1 MSTAVKSIGIAETPS
16 LSELRAQNAQ
26 FSQELDK
33 LHGKLQQAY
42 ADMSQFAGASTDTG
56 LVSARA
62 SIDIESLSTSMGK
75 IAGRANAM
83 LEVAGSAAKVG
94 EALYTAS
101 AQTENL
107 RTRLDLATG
116 GKGAQELAYV
126 TALADRLGL
135 QLNATGQAYADFA
148 TKARGTALEGAQVQT
163 IFTGIAS
170 ANAAMGLSVE
180 QGNASLA
187 AVLDLMGKGTI
198 GASDF
203 SEKLG
208 HIPDAAL
215 VGAQALGV
223 TQERFSQMLQTGEI
237 VTQDFLP
244 RFSQALQSS
253 LGEGTDKAAD
263 RLDAGTQRMANAWD
277 KLKSAVG
284 DSGISQMISFGMNAA
299 ANDMNAFSESMSR
312 ARDNGS
318 GFLGQIS
325 SGLGN
330 IAGRAVGLQYIST
343 AFQSNAEKAAYL
355 AKELPRARAELE
367 MLQAKGAATSRNV
380 WVRTAHDDAQRLVEK
395 LQQVQRELM
404 AAQGQR
410 NAGGGRGFIN
420 PPLVGQP
427 QPQEQS
433 KKTDAPAQKKEP
445 PAVPRTVSY
454 APPAV
459 PARTQQDNEELK
471 RDQELQKRQQEVA
484 QLVKEHQTKAVLAEK
499 NLDLARQETRA
510 IGLTGEALGQLR
522 QEQVEKTIAEL
533 EDNAAGQESV
543 RCSREVAEAVG
554 KEVEATRE
562 LARVKGYNE
571 SASKVDEYTKSVKAA
586 SEAVQFEQ
594 SLAAMSERDRKI
606 ALEQYQVAIELKKKL
621 EDISAKNPDDAAGAQ
636 KLKDDAT
643 AAANQAKANVA
654 ERVRMQ
660 ETQKSVDQMDEM
672 FRKGFTDMLAN
683 GTEGWRTFTKSLSA
697 TFKASVADE
706 MYKAFAR
713 PFLVPVF
720 AQLRGFVGNFLG
732 QGGAPGTA
740 GAGDAQG
747 TGLGGG
753 LTDWST
759 WGTSA
764 QKYLNESALKLM
776 SNGWNIAGEALQ
788 DLGKTVGR
796 FDTWLKDIPG
806 FQGGIGSAAG
816 YLGSLYSLSQ
826 GQYGAAVG
834 QAVGT
839 WILPG
844 IGSMIGS
851 FLGGALD
858 KAFGSRG
865 ANHGG
870 AAYSTAGIGNDKAA
884 EQLFGRAAGDWYDD
898 LTRRHSDGIEKQLK
912 TSLDGLALV
921 YGSLGKYATGGV
933 RDIDLVGG
941 FAANGKYTDEDAYG
955 YAKIIDKTTGMILA
969 GFENRSLGNNPEEA
983 YKAFLGQTGS
993 LLVSELK
1000 KADLPSWMRTTL
1012 DSLGEAPNVEALQA
1026 AFQTIDLIGRSFEEL
1041 GKKITGFAD
1050 MTDLAFEALIKASGG
1065 IEALNANTSSFYQNF
1080 YSEDERKT
1088 ATKKELDKQLK
1099 DLGVNI
1105 DLDADDAQAQF
1116 RKLVED
1122 KLKAASSEEAN
1133 SKALAEVFSKGGGA
1147 EGLKDL
1153 AATGAFKDWAT
1164 STVGEGTGD
1173 IGKLTADIE
1182 NLANT
1187 STSLTEFTEGI
1198 DKLVGTLGGTGKSSA
1213 ETAAELLKLNNTFKA
1228 VTRTTEEAKKTAE
1241 DAAKAKEEAAKKAQ
1255 EEAERTAR
1263 AATDKAWATLERAID
1278 AERTAAQARVDAAQE
1293 RVDAERA
1300 LMDTLREQ
1308 VNELRGQV
1316 EATHRMAIDR
1326 ADQVID
1332 QALQTYRTTGYLP
1345 EAAEIGEAAST
1356 ARGGITTQGY
1366 RSRLDYEA
1374 AQLILANKLE
1384 VLHDAAGEQLSTDEL
1399 ILEQEK
1405 NQVDYLDR
1413 LLKAEKEALDVAR
1426 GIDTRLL
1433 TSEQAWA
1440 EFRAAIIKEKTTTD
1454 DGNAGTGGKGGS
1466 SGGDLG
1472 PPSLHGGSGGSGA
1485 AASKYKVPVAS
1496 MGDGEAIYQF
1506 ETDKDR
1512 IAHLDKLAPTFHK
1525 YDGTGDLAGLAR
1537 DIKAAGGTAKD
1548 LAYLY
1553 GYTEKDVNAALDQ
1566 FGIPRFMGGG
1576 DHFGGI
1582 RLVGEDGPELEITG
1596 PSRIHNARQTRQLLA
1611 SLQGDGGGWS
1621 EVVRSVQGLQQLL
1634 YDIGRQQLVLLH
1646 SMESLARK
1654 NDALGVKQRECA

>member
-1 MSTAVKSIGIAETPS
+1 MSTAVKSIGVAETPS

-26 FSQELDK
+26 FALELDK

-42 ADMSQFAGASTDTG
+42 AGMSQFAGASQETG
-56 LVSARA
+56 LASARA
-62 SIDIESLSTSMGK
+62 TLDIEGLSSSMGK
-75 IAGRANAM
+75 VVGRANAM
-83 LEVAGSAAKVG
+83 LEVAGAAAKMG

-180 QGNASLA
+180 QGNASLS

-208 HIPDAAL
+208 HIPGAAL

-223 TQERFSQMLQTGEI
+223 TQERLAQMLQAGE
-237 VTQDFLP
+237 VVAQDFLP

-330 IAGRAVGLQYIST
+330 IAGRAVGLQYVST

-380 WVRTAHDDAQRLVEK
+380 WVRTAHDDAQRLVDK

-427 QPQEQS
+427 QAQS
-433 KKTDAPAQKKEP
+433 KETDAPAQRKEQP
-445 PAVPRTVSY
+445 VVPRIVSY

-459 PARTQQDNEELK
+459 PAKTQQDNEELR

-484 QLVKEHQTKAVLAEK
+484 QLAKEHQTKAEIAEK
-499 NLDLARQETRA
+499 NLELARQETLA

-522 QEQVEKTIAEL
+522 QQQIEKTVADL
-533 EDNAAGQESV
+533 EDNAVKQETV
-543 RCSREVAEAVG
+543 QCSKQVAEAVG
-554 KEVEATRE
+554 READATRE

-571 SASKVDEYTKSVKAA
+571 SARMVDEYAKSVKTAT
-586 SEAVQFEQ
+586 EAVQFEQ

-606 ALEQYQVAIELKKKL
+606 ALDQYQIAIDLEKKL
-621 EDISAKNPDDAAGAQ
+621 QEIAAKNPTDAAAAK
-636 KLKDDAT
+636 KLKEDAT
-643 AAANQAKANVA
+643 ATADQAKANVA

-683 GTEGWRTFTKSLSA
+683 GTEGWRTFTKNLSA

-706 MYKAFAR
+706 LYKAFAR

-720 AQLRGFVGNFLG
+720 AQLKGFVGNFLG

-776 SNGWNIAGEALQ
+776 SNGWNMAGEALQ

-806 FQGGIGSAAG
+806 FQGGIGSVAG

-955 YAKIIDKTTGMILA
+955 YAKIIDKVTGSVLA

-1012 DSLGEAPNVEALQA
+1012 DSVGDTPNVEALQK

-1041 GKKITGFAD
+1041 GKKITGFASL
-1050 MTDLAFEALIKASGG
+1050 TDLAFEALIKASGG
-1065 IEALNANTSSFYQNF
+1065 IESLNANAGSFYQNF

-1088 ATKKELDKQLK
+1088 IARRELDGKLK
-1099 DLGVNI
+1099 DLGVDI
-1105 DLDADDAQAQF
+1105 DLDAGDAQAQF
-1116 RKLVED
+1116 RKQVED
-1122 KLKAASSEEAN
+1122 RLKAANSEEAN
-1133 SKALAEVFSKGGGA
+1133 AKILAGYIAKSEGAQSLRDMAKNGSIKDWVGANLKGGA
-1147 EGLKDL
+1147 D
-1153 AATGAFKDWAT
+1153 
-1164 STVGEGTGD
+1164 GD
-1173 IGKLTADIE
+1173 IARTAAE
-1182 NLANT
+1182 LEKLANT
-1187 STSLTEFTEGI
+1187 SGSLADFSAGVT
-1198 DKLVGTLGGTGKSSA
+1198 KLVGNLGGTGKSSA
-1213 ETAAELLKLNNTFKA
+1213 ETAAELLKLNSVFKGLTKTSEEVA
-1228 VTRTTEEAKKTAE
+1228 EATAKQAEEAKRQQ
-1241 DAAKAKEEAAKKAQ
+1241 EEKAQ
-1255 EEAERTAR
+1255 EARKKSEADTD
-1263 AATDKAWATLERAID
+1263 AAWSLLQRSVD
-1278 AERTAAQARVDAAQE
+1278 AERTLAQARLDAA
-1293 RVDAERA
+1293 
-1300 LMDTLREQ
+1300 REQ
-1308 VNELRGQV
+1308 VALTQGVADLARG
-1316 EATHRMAIDR
+1316 AARDLWGGIDEVAA
-1326 ADQVID
+1326 ADASAANRFIQ
-1332 QALQTYRTTGYLP
+1332 QALATARTTGYLP
-1345 EAAEIGEAAST
+1345 EQKALDEAIAAARDGLSRTSYASRIDEERARRMLASDLEQLGQQAQDQLTTAEQQLAAEQASVT
-1356 ARGGITTQGY
+1356 
-1366 RSRLDYEA
+1366 RLEELLLSA
-1374 AQLILANKLE
+1374 KQQL
-1384 VLHDAAGEQLSTDEL
+1384 DA
-1399 ILEQEK
+1399 
-1405 NQVDYLDR
+1405 
-1413 LLKAEKEALDVAR
+1413 AR
-1426 GIDTRLL
+1426 GIDASVRGVEEAVRDFQAKLLVEKETGKSGTDSGDVAVLGPGGPMPSGQGSNSRYLRARTDGSGGTWYEPVVDKTRVERLDKYHDGYHAFDG
-1433 TSEQAWA
+1433 T
-1440 EFRAAIIKEKTTTD
+1440 
-1454 DGNAGTGGKGGS
+1454 GNAGGLSQWIRDNRLTVADLAELSGLYESDWRKWFEAAGIPAFAQGGLHGGGLRMVGERGWEIEATGPARLWNQEQLGMALNGGAQAADGALLAAIERLVRAIERQDPALQDIKQHVRDTAEVLLRVTRGGVAMQS
-1466 SGGDLG
+1466 SGG
-1472 PPSLHGGSGGSGA
+1472 
-1485 AASKYKVPVAS
+1485 
-1496 MGDGEAIYQF
+1496 
-1506 ETDKDR
+1506 
-1512 IAHLDKLAPTFHK
+1512 
-1525 YDGTGDLAGLAR
+1525 
-1537 DIKAAGGTAKD
+1537 
-1548 LAYLY
+1548 
-1553 GYTEKDVNAALDQ
+1553 NAVL
-1566 FGIPRFMGGG
+1566 
-1576 DHFGGI
+1576 
-1582 RLVGEDGPELEITG
+1582 EL
-1596 PSRIHNARQTRQLLA
+1596 
-1611 SLQGDGGGWS
+1611 
-1621 EVVRSVQGLQQLL
+1621 
-1634 YDIGRQQLVLLH
+1634 
-1646 SMESLARK
+1646 
-1654 NDALGVKQRECA
+1654 

>member
-42 ADMSQFAGASTDTG
+42 AGMSQFAGASTDTA

-62 SIDIESLSTSMGK
+62 SVDIESLSTSMGK

-223 TQERFSQMLQTGEI
+223 TQERFSQMLQTGEV

-420 PPLVGQP
+420 PPLVRQP

-484 QLVKEHQTKAVLAEK
+484 QLVTEHQTKAGLAEK
-499 NLDLARQETRA
+499 NLELARQETLA
-510 IGLTGEALGQLR
+510 IGLTGDALGQLR

-533 EDNAAGQESV
+533 QDNAAKQESV
-543 RCSREVAEAVG
+543 RCSKDVAEAVG
-554 KEVEATRE
+554 KEADATRE
-562 LARVKGYNE
+562 LARVKGYND
-571 SASKVDEYTKSVKAA
+571 SARMVAEYAQSVK
-586 SEAVQFEQ
+586 EANEATQFEQ
-594 SLAAMSERDRKI
+594 SLAAMSQRDREI
-606 ALEQYQVAIELKKKL
+606 ALAQYRIEIDLQKKL
-621 EDISAKNPDDAAGAQ
+621 QDIAAKNPTDAAAAQ
-636 KLKDDAT
+636 KLKEDAT

-654 ERVRMQ
+654 ERTRMQ

-672 FRKGFTDMLAN
+672 FRKGFADMLAN
-683 GTEGWRTFTKSLSA
+683 GTEGWRTFTKNLSA
-697 TFKASVADE
+697 TFKATVADE

-713 PFLVPVF
+713 PLVMPVI
-720 AQLRGFVGNFLG
+720 AQLQGFIGNLGAALGLGGAGSGGLLGLAGNAGNFLSLAG
-732 QGGAPGTA
+732 SGGMLGSLAGTVGGWLGFGGSTAAASGLGLTAGGGLGLTAGGGLGLTASGAGASSIGAGLGSGTA
-740 GAGDAQG
+740 GSAM
-747 TGLGGG
+747 GLGAAMPWIAGG
-753 LTDWST
+753 L
-759 WGTSA
+759 A
-764 QKYLNESALKLM
+764 
-776 SNGWNIAGEALQ
+776 
-788 DLGKTVGR
+788 
-796 FDTWLKDIPG
+796 
-806 FQGGIGSAAG
+806 
-816 YLGSLYSLSQ
+816 LYSLLSSD
-826 GQYGAAVG
+826 V
-834 QAVGT
+834 
-839 WILPG
+839 
-844 IGSMIGS
+844 
-851 FLGGALD
+851 
-858 KAFGSRG
+858 FGSRG
-865 ANHGG
+865 PNHAG
-870 AAYSTAGIGNDKAA
+870 AAYSTAGVGNDKAA

-898 LTRRHSDGIEKQLK
+898 LTQRHSDAVEKQLK
-912 TSLDGLALV
+912 TSLDGLASV
-921 YGSLGKYATGGV
+921 YGSLSKYATGSARG
-933 RDIDLVGG
+933 IDLVGG

-1050 MTDLAFEALIKASGG
+1050 LTDLALESLIKASGG
-1065 IEALNANTSSFYQNF
+1065 IEALNANAGSFYQNF

-1088 ATKKELDKQLK
+1088 IAKREMGSKLK
-1099 DLGVNI
+1099 DLGVDI
-1105 DLDADDAQAQF
+1105 DLDADDAQARF

-1122 KLKAASSEEAN
+1122 KLKAANSEEAN
-1133 SKALAEVFSKGGGA
+1133 AKVLKDAISKVQGTQ
-1147 EGLKDL
+1147 GLKDM
-1153 AATGAFKDWAT
+1153 AKTGAFKDWA
-1164 STVGEGTGD
+1164 STTLGEGSGD
-1173 IGKLTADIE
+1173 IGKLAADLE

-1187 STSLTEFTEGI
+1187 SASLADFTAGM
-1198 DKLVGTLGGTGKSSA
+1198 DKLIGNIGGTGKSSA
-1213 ETAAELLKLNNTFKA
+1213 ETAAELLKLNDTFKA
-1228 VTRTTEEAKKTAE
+1228 VTKTSEDAAAASAKQAEEAKRKQEEQAQEAKKKNEADT
-1241 DAAKAKEEAAKKAQ
+1241 DAAWSLLQ
-1255 EEAERTAR
+1255 RSV
-1263 AATDKAWATLERAID
+1263 D
-1278 AERTAAQARVDAAQE
+1278 AERSAIQARIDVAQE
-1293 RVDAERA
+1293 RVDTERA
-1300 LMDTLREQ
+1300 LMDTLRGH
-1308 VNELRGQV
+1308 VVELRGQI
-1316 EATHRMAIDR
+1316 ESTQAMALAR
-1326 ADQVID
+1326 ANEVID
-1332 QALQTYRTTGYLP
+1332 QALAAYRRTGYLP
-1345 EAAEIGEAAST
+1345 ESADIGEAVSA
-1356 ARGGITTQGY
+1356 ARGGISSGNF

-1384 VLHDAAGEQLSTDEL
+1384 VLHDAAGEQLSADEL

-1405 NQVDYLDR
+1405 SQVDALER
-1413 LLKAEKEALDVAR
+1413 LLKTEKEALDIAR

-1433 TSEQAWA
+1433 SSDLAWA
-1440 EFRAAIIKEKTTTD
+1440 EFRAALLKE
-1454 DGNAGTGGKGGS
+1454 GAGTGGGA
-1466 SGGDLG
+1466 
-1472 PPSLHGGSGGSGA
+1472 GSGGSGSGGGSGGA
-1485 AASKYKVPVAS
+1485 ELGPGPGPGSGGGSSAVYSKYKMPIAVL
-1496 MGDGEAIYQF
+1496 GDGFAIYDY
-1506 ETDKDR
+1506 ETDPERVKK
-1512 IAHLDKLAPTFHK
+1512 LDALSPTFHK
-1525 YDGTGDLAGLAR
+1525 YDGTGDLVGLAN
-1537 DIKAAGGTAKD
+1537 DIKAQGGTALD

-1553 GYTEKDVNAALDQ
+1553 GYSERDVLAALDQ
-1566 FGIPRFMGGG
+1566 FGIPRFASGGE
-1576 DHFGGI
+1576 HFGGL
-1582 RLVGEDGPELEITG
+1582 RLVGENGPELEFTG
-1596 PSRIHNARQTRQLLA
+1596 PSRIHSAQQTRRLLEGMQGGDLHRA
-1611 SLQGDGGGWS
+1611 LESLQ
-1621 EVVRSVQGLQQLL
+1621 RLT
-1634 YDIGRQQLVLLH
+1634 YDLGRQQIVLLQ
-1646 SMESLARK
+1646 SLEKMARK
-1654 NDALGVKQRECA
+1654 SDAIGVKQRETA

>member
-1 MSTAVKSIGIAETPS
+1 MSTAVKSIGIAQTPS

-42 ADMSQFAGASTDTG
+42 AGMSQFAGASTDTG

-62 SIDIESLSTSMGK
+62 SVDVESLSTSMGK
-75 IAGRANAM
+75 IAGRANAL

-148 TKARGTALEGAQVQT
+148 TKARGTALEGAQVQS

-223 TQERFSQMLQTGEI
+223 TQERFSQMLQTGEV

-427 QPQEQS
+427 QPQPQEQS

-484 QLVKEHQTKAVLAEK
+484 QLVKEHQTKAGLAEK
-499 NLDLARQETRA
+499 NLDLARQETLA
-510 IGLTGEALGQLR
+510 IGLTGDALGQLR

-533 EDNAAGQESV
+533 QDNAAKQESV
-543 RCSREVAEAVG
+543 RCSKDVAEAVG
-554 KEVEATRE
+554 KEADATRE
-562 LARVKGYNE
+562 LARVKGYND
-571 SASKVDEYTKSVKAA
+571 SARMVAEYAQSVK
-586 SEAVQFEQ
+586 EANEATQFEQ
-594 SLAAMSERDRKI
+594 SLAAMSQRDREI
-606 ALEQYQVAIELKKKL
+606 ALAQYRIEIDLQKKL
-621 EDISAKNPDDAAGAQ
+621 QDIAAKNPTDAAAAQ
-636 KLKDDAT
+636 KLKEDAT
-643 AAANQAKANVA
+643 AAANQAKTNVA
-654 ERVRMQ
+654 ERTRMQ

-683 GTEGWRTFTKSLSA
+683 GTEGWRTFTKNLSA
-697 TFKASVADE
+697 TFKATVADE

-713 PFLVPVF
+713 PFLVPVI
-720 AQLRGFVGNFLG
+720 AQLQGFIGNLFG
-732 QGGAPGTA
+732 KTGAPGTS
-740 GAGDAQG
+740 GPGGLTDA
-747 TGLGGG
+747 GLGGG

-759 WGTSA
+759 WGSSA
-764 QKYLNESALKLM
+764 QEFLSDSAFKLVV
-776 SNGWNIAGEALQ
+776 NGWDKAGGAML
-788 DLGKTVGR
+788 DLSRTVGR
-796 FDTWLKDIPG
+796 FDSWLKDIPG
-806 FQGGIGSAAG
+806 FKGGLGSAAG

-844 IGSMIGS
+844 IGTMVGS

-865 ANHGG
+865 PNHAG
-870 AAYSTAGIGNDKAA
+870 AAYSTAGVGNDRAA

-898 LTRRHSDGIEKQLK
+898 LTQRHSDAVEKQLK
-912 TSLDGLALV
+912 TSLDGLASV
-921 YGSLGKYATGGV
+921 YGSLSKYATGSARG
-933 RDIDLVGG
+933 IDLVGG
-941 FAANGKYTDEDAYG
+941 FAVNGRYSDEDAYG

-969 GFENRSLGNNPEEA
+969 GFENRSLGNNPDEA

-1050 MTDLAFEALIKASGG
+1050 LTDLAFESLIKASGG
-1065 IEALNANTSSFYQNF
+1065 IETLNANAGSFYQNF

-1088 ATKKELDKQLK
+1088 IAKREMGSKLK
-1099 DLGVNI
+1099 DLGVDI
-1105 DLDADDAQAQF
+1105 DLDADDAQARF

-1122 KLKAASSEEAN
+1122 KLKAANSEEAN
-1133 SKALAEVFSKGGGA
+1133 AKVLKDAISKVQGTQ
-1147 EGLKDL
+1147 GLKDM
-1153 AATGAFKDWAT
+1153 AKTGAFKDWAS
-1164 STVGEGTGD
+1164 STLGEGSGD
-1173 IGKLTADIE
+1173 IGKLAADLE

-1187 STSLTEFTEGI
+1187 STSLADFTAGM
-1198 DKLVGTLGGTGKSSA
+1198 DKLIGNIGGTGKSSA
-1213 ETAAELLKLNNTFKA
+1213 ETAAELLKLNDTFKA
-1228 VTRTTEEAKKTAE
+1228 VTKTSEDAAAASAKQAEEAKRKQEEQAQEAKKNEADT
-1241 DAAKAKEEAAKKAQ
+1241 DAAWSLLQ
-1255 EEAERTAR
+1255 RSV
-1263 AATDKAWATLERAID
+1263 D
-1278 AERTAAQARVDAAQE
+1278 AERSAIQARVDVAQE
-1293 RVDAERA
+1293 RVDTERA
-1300 LMDTLREQ
+1300 LMDTLRGH
-1308 VNELRGQV
+1308 VVELRGQI
-1316 EATHRMAIDR
+1316 ESTQAMALAR
-1326 ADQVID
+1326 ANEVID
-1332 QALQTYRTTGYLP
+1332 QALAAYRRTGYLP
-1345 EAAEIGEAAST
+1345 ESADIGEAVSV
-1356 ARGGITTQGY
+1356 ARGGISSGNF

-1384 VLHDAAGEQLSTDEL
+1384 VLHDAAGEQLSADEL

-1405 NQVDYLDR
+1405 SQVDALER
-1413 LLKAEKEALDVAR
+1413 LLKTEKEALDIAR

-1433 TSEQAWA
+1433 SSDLAWA
-1440 EFRAAIIKEKTTTD
+1440 EFRAALLKE
-1454 DGNAGTGGKGGS
+1454 GAGTGGGA
-1466 SGGDLG
+1466 
-1472 PPSLHGGSGGSGA
+1472 GSGGSGSGGGSGGA
-1485 AASKYKVPVAS
+1485 ELGPGPGPGGGGGSSTVYSKYKMPIAVL
-1496 MGDGEAIYQF
+1496 GDGFAIYDY
-1506 ETDKDR
+1506 ETDPERAKK
-1512 IAHLDKLAPTFHK
+1512 LDALSPTFHK
-1525 YDGTGDLAGLAR
+1525 YDGTGDLVGLAN
-1537 DIKAAGGTAKD
+1537 DIKAQGGTALD

-1553 GYTEKDVNAALDQ
+1553 GYSERDVLAALDQ
-1566 FGIPRFMGGG
+1566 FGIPRFASGGE
-1576 DHFGGI
+1576 HFGGL
-1582 RLVGEDGPELEITG
+1582 RLVGENGPELEFTG
-1596 PSRIHNARQTRQLLA
+1596 PSRIHSAQQTRRLLEGMQGGDLHRA
-1611 SLQGDGGGWS
+1611 LESLQ
-1621 EVVRSVQGLQQLL
+1621 RLT
-1634 YDIGRQQLVLLH
+1634 YDLGRQQIVLLQ
-1646 SMESLARK
+1646 SLEKMARK
-1654 NDALGVKQRECA
+1654 SDAIGVKQRETA

>member
-42 ADMSQFAGASTDTG
+42 AGMSQFAGASTDTG

-62 SIDIESLSTSMGK
+62 SVDVESLSTSMGK
-75 IAGRANAM
+75 IAGRANAL

-187 AVLDLMGKGTI
+187 AVLDLMGKWTI

-223 TQERFSQMLQTGEI
+223 TQERFSQMLQTGEV

-427 QPQEQS
+427 QPQPQEQS
-433 KKTDAPAQKKEP
+433 KKTDAPAQRKEK
-445 PAVPRTVSY
+445 PAVPRIVSY
-454 APPAV
+454 APPAA

-484 QLVKEHQTKAVLAEK
+484 QLVKEHQTKAELAEK
-499 NLDLARQETRA
+499 NLDLARQETLA
-510 IGLTGEALGQLR
+510 IGLTGDALGQLR
-522 QEQVEKTIAEL
+522 QEQVEKAIAEL
-533 EDNAAGQESV
+533 QDNAAKQESV
-543 RCSREVAEAVG
+543 RCSKDVAEAVG
-554 KEVEATRE
+554 KEADAARE
-562 LARVKGYNE
+562 LARVKGYND
-571 SASKVDEYTKSVKAA
+571 SARMVAEYAQSVR
-586 SEAVQFEQ
+586 EANEATQFEQ
-594 SLAAMSERDRKI
+594 SLAAMSQRDREI
-606 ALEQYQVAIELKKKL
+606 ALAQYRIEIDLQKKL
-621 EDISAKNPDDAAGAQ
+621 QDIAAKNPTDAAAAQ
-636 KLKDDAT
+636 KLKEDAT

-654 ERVRMQ
+654 ERTRMQ

-672 FRKGFTDMLAN
+672 FRKGFADMLAN
-683 GTEGWRTFTKSLSA
+683 GTEGWRTFTKNLSA
-697 TFKASVADE
+697 TFKATVADE

-713 PFLVPVF
+713 PLVMPVI
-720 AQLRGFVGNFLG
+720 AQLQGFIGNLGAALGLGGAGSGGLLGLAGNAGNFLSLAG
-732 QGGAPGTA
+732 SGGMLGSLAGTVGGWLGFGGSTAAASGLGLTAGGGLGLTAGGGLGLTASGAGASSIGAGLGSGTA
-740 GAGDAQG
+740 GSAM
-747 TGLGGG
+747 GLGAAMPWIAGG
-753 LTDWST
+753 L
-759 WGTSA
+759 A
-764 QKYLNESALKLM
+764 
-776 SNGWNIAGEALQ
+776 
-788 DLGKTVGR
+788 
-796 FDTWLKDIPG
+796 
-806 FQGGIGSAAG
+806 
-816 YLGSLYSLSQ
+816 LYSLLSSD
-826 GQYGAAVG
+826 V
-834 QAVGT
+834 
-839 WILPG
+839 
-844 IGSMIGS
+844 
-851 FLGGALD
+851 
-858 KAFGSRG
+858 FGSRG
-865 ANHGG
+865 PNHAG
-870 AAYSTAGIGNDKAA
+870 AAYSTAGVGNDKAA

-898 LTRRHSDGIEKQLK
+898 LTQRHSDAVEKQLK
-912 TSLDGLALV
+912 TSLDGLASV
-921 YGSLGKYATGGV
+921 YGSLSKYATGSARG
-933 RDIDLVGG
+933 IDLVGG
-941 FAANGKYTDEDAYG
+941 FAVNGKYTDEDAYG
-955 YAKIIDKTTGMILA
+955 YAKIIDKVTGTVLA
-969 GFENRSLGNNPEEA
+969 GFENRSLGNNPDEA

-1041 GKKITGFAD
+1041 GKKITGFANL
-1050 MTDLAFEALIKASGG
+1050 TDLAFESLIKASGG
-1065 IEALNANTSSFYQNF
+1065 IEALNANAGSFYQNY

-1088 ATKKELDKQLK
+1088 IAKREMGSKLK
-1099 DLGVNI
+1099 DLGVDI
-1105 DLDADDAQAQF
+1105 DLDADDAQARF

-1122 KLKAASSEEAN
+1122 KLKAANSEEAN
-1133 SKALAEVFSKGGGA
+1133 AKVLKDAISKVQGTQ
-1147 EGLKDL
+1147 GLKDM
-1153 AATGAFKDWAT
+1153 AKNGAFRDLIGT
-1164 STVGEGTGD
+1164 TLVEGTGD
-1173 IGKLTADIE
+1173 IGKLTADLE

-1187 STSLTEFTEGI
+1187 STSLADFTAGM
-1198 DKLVGTLGGTGKSSA
+1198 DKLIGNIGGTGKSSA
-1213 ETAAELLKLNNTFKA
+1213 ETAAELLKLNDTFKA
-1228 VTRTTEEAKKTAE
+1228 VTKTSEDAAAASAKQAEEAKRKQEEQAQEAKKKNEADT
-1241 DAAKAKEEAAKKAQ
+1241 DAAWSLLQ
-1255 EEAERTAR
+1255 RSV
-1263 AATDKAWATLERAID
+1263 D
-1278 AERTAAQARVDAAQE
+1278 AERSAIQARIDVAQE
-1293 RVDAERA
+1293 RVDTERA
-1300 LMDTLREQ
+1300 LMDTLRGH
-1308 VNELRGQV
+1308 VVELRGQI
-1316 EATHRMAIDR
+1316 ESTQAMALAR
-1326 ADQVID
+1326 ANEVID
-1332 QALQTYRTTGYLP
+1332 QALAAYRRTGYLP
-1345 EAAEIGEAAST
+1345 ESADIGEAVSA
-1356 ARGGITTQGY
+1356 ARGGISSGNF

-1384 VLHDAAGEQLSTDEL
+1384 VLHDAAGEQLSADEL

-1405 NQVDYLDR
+1405 SQVDALER
-1413 LLKAEKEALDVAR
+1413 LIKTEKEALDIAR

-1433 TSEQAWA
+1433 SSDLAWA
-1440 EFRAAIIKEKTTTD
+1440 EFRAALLKE
-1454 DGNAGTGGKGGS
+1454 GAGTGGGA
-1466 SGGDLG
+1466 
-1472 PPSLHGGSGGSGA
+1472 GSGGSGSGGGSGGA
-1485 AASKYKVPVAS
+1485 ELGPGPGPGGGGGSSTVYSKYKMPIAVL
-1496 MGDGEAIYQF
+1496 GDGFAIYDY
-1506 ETDKDR
+1506 ETDPERVKK
-1512 IAHLDKLAPTFHK
+1512 LDALSPTFHK
-1525 YDGTGDLAGLAR
+1525 YDGTGDLVGLAN
-1537 DIKAAGGTAKD
+1537 DIKAQGGTALD

-1553 GYTEKDVNAALDQ
+1553 GYSERDVLAALDQ
-1566 FGIPRFMGGG
+1566 FGIPRFASGGE
-1576 DHFGGI
+1576 HFGGL
-1582 RLVGEDGPELEITG
+1582 RLVGENGPELEFTG
-1596 PSRIHNARQTRQLLA
+1596 PSRIHSAQQTRRLLEGMQGGDLHRA
-1611 SLQGDGGGWS
+1611 LESLQ
-1621 EVVRSVQGLQQLL
+1621 RLT
-1634 YDIGRQQLVLLH
+1634 YDLGRQQIVLLQ
-1646 SMESLARK
+1646 SLEKMARK
-1654 NDALGVKQRECA
+1654 SDAIGVKQRETA

>member
-1 MSTAVKSIGIAETPS
+1 MSTAVKSIGIAEKPS

-42 ADMSQFAGASTDTG
+42 AGMSQFAGASTDTA

-62 SIDIESLSTSMGK
+62 SVDIESLSTSMGK
-75 IAGRANAM
+75 IAGRANAL
-83 LEVAGSAAKVG
+83 LEVAGSAAKAG

-208 HIPDAAL
+208 HIPEAAL
-215 VGAQALGV
+215 VGAQTLGV
-223 TQERFSQMLQTGEI
+223 TQERFSQMLQTGEV

-427 QPQEQS
+427 QPQPQEQS

-454 APPAV
+454 APPAA

-499 NLDLARQETRA
+499 NLELARQETRA

-522 QEQVEKTIAEL
+522 QEQVEKTIAEM

-554 KEVEATRE
+554 KEAEATRE

-697 TFKASVADE
+697 TFKASVVDE

-732 QGGAPGTA
+732 QGGAPGTV

-776 SNGWNIAGEALQ
+776 SNGWNMAGEALQ

-969 GFENRSLGNNPEEA
+969 GFENRSLGNNPDEA

-1050 MTDLAFEALIKASGG
+1050 LTDLAFESLIKASGG
-1065 IEALNANTSSFYQNF
+1065 IEALNANAGSFYQNF

-1088 ATKKELDKQLK
+1088 IAKREMGSKLK
-1099 DLGVNI
+1099 DLGVDI
-1105 DLDADDAQAQF
+1105 DLDADDAQARF

-1122 KLKAASSEEAN
+1122 KLKAANSEEAN
-1133 SKALAEVFSKGGGA
+1133 AKVLKDAISKVQGTQ
-1147 EGLKDL
+1147 GLKDM
-1153 AATGAFKDWAT
+1153 AKTGAFKDWA
-1164 STVGEGTGD
+1164 STTLGEGSGD
-1173 IGKLTADIE
+1173 IGKLAADLE

-1187 STSLTEFTEGI
+1187 STSLADFTAGM
-1198 DKLVGTLGGTGKSSA
+1198 DKLIGNIGGTGKSSA
-1213 ETAAELLKLNNTFKA
+1213 ETAAELLKLNDTFKA
-1228 VTRTTEEAKKTAE
+1228 VTKTSEDAAAASAKQAEEAKRKQEEQAQEAKKKNEADT
-1241 DAAKAKEEAAKKAQ
+1241 DAAWSLLQ
-1255 EEAERTAR
+1255 RSV
-1263 AATDKAWATLERAID
+1263 D
-1278 AERTAAQARVDAAQE
+1278 AERTLAQARLDAA
-1293 RVDAERA
+1293 
-1300 LMDTLREQ
+1300 REQ
-1308 VNELRGQV
+1308 VELARGVVDLARGAARDLWGEVDTVAAMDASLAGRFIQDAV
-1316 EATHRMAIDR
+1316 SAVRN
-1326 ADQVID
+1326 
-1332 QALQTYRTTGYLP
+1332 TGYLP
-1345 EAAEIGEAAST
+1345 EQKALDEAITAARDGLSRTAYASRIDEERARRALAADLEQLGEK
-1356 ARGGITTQGY
+1356 GQ
-1366 RSRLDYEA
+1366 
-1374 AQLILANKLE
+1374 
-1384 VLHDAAGEQLSTDEL
+1384 EQLSVAEQQLAAEETSLARLDEL
-1399 ILEQEK
+1399 ILSAKQ
-1405 NQVDYLDR
+1405 QLD
-1413 LLKAEKEALDVAR
+1413 AAR
-1426 GIDTRLL
+1426 GIDTSVRSVDEAVRDFQAKLL
-1433 TSEQAWA
+1433 E
-1440 EFRAAIIKEKTTTD
+1440 EKS
-1454 DGNAGTGGKGGS
+1454 GGKSGPG
-1466 SGGDLG
+1466 GGDVAVLG
-1472 PPSLHGGSGGSGA
+1472 PGGAPSPGAGQDARYRRARTDGSGGTW
-1485 AASKYKVPVAS
+1485 YEPV
-1496 MGDGEAIYQF
+1496 
-1506 ETDKDR
+1506 TDKDR
-1512 IAHLDKLAPTFHK
+1512 VAHLDKYNDGYHAF
-1525 YDGTGDLAGLAR
+1525 DGTGDASGLNQWIKDNKLTAADLAELSGLYESDWRRWFEGAGIPAFAKGGLHGGGLRMVGESGWEIEATGPAR
-1537 DIKAAGGTAKD
+1537 LWNQSQLGQALIGGADAAGTPLLLAIERLIRAIEQQDPALQDIKQHVRDTAEVLLRVTRGGMAMQSAGGSAV
-1548 LAYLY
+1548 L
-1553 GYTEKDVNAALDQ
+1553 
-1566 FGIPRFMGGG
+1566 
-1576 DHFGGI
+1576 
-1582 RLVGEDGPELEITG
+1582 EL
-1596 PSRIHNARQTRQLLA
+1596 
-1611 SLQGDGGGWS
+1611 
-1621 EVVRSVQGLQQLL
+1621 
-1634 YDIGRQQLVLLH
+1634 
-1646 SMESLARK
+1646 
-1654 NDALGVKQRECA
+1654 

>member
-1 MSTAVKSIGIAETPS
+1 MSTAVKSIGIAQTPS

-42 ADMSQFAGASTDTG
+42 AGMSQFAGASTDTA

-62 SIDIESLSTSMGK
+62 SVDIESLSTSMGK

-208 HIPDAAL
+208 HIPEAAL

-223 TQERFSQMLQTGEI
+223 TQERFSQMLQTGEV

-330 IAGRAVGLQYIST
+330 IAGRAVGLQYVST

-420 PPLVGQP
+420 PPLVRQP

-484 QLVKEHQTKAVLAEK
+484 QLVKEHQAKAELAEK

-522 QEQVEKTIAEL
+522 QEQVEKTIAEM

-554 KEVEATRE
+554 KEAEATRE

-747 TGLGGG
+747 TGLGLGGG

-776 SNGWNIAGEALQ
+776 SNGWNMAGEALQ

-1050 MTDLAFEALIKASGG
+1050 LTDLAFESLIKASGG
-1065 IEALNANTSSFYQNF
+1065 IEALNANAGSFYQNF

-1088 ATKKELDKQLK
+1088 IAKRDMGSKLK
-1099 DLGVNI
+1099 DLGVDI
-1105 DLDADDAQAQF
+1105 DLDADDAQARF
-1116 RKLVED
+1116 RTLVED
-1122 KLKAASSEEAN
+1122 KLKAANSEEAN
-1133 SKALAEVFSKGGGA
+1133 AKVLKDAISKVQGTQ
-1147 EGLKDL
+1147 GLKDM
-1153 AATGAFKDWAT
+1153 AKTGAFKDWA
-1164 STVGEGTGD
+1164 STTLGEGSGD
-1173 IGKLTADIE
+1173 IGKLAADLE

-1187 STSLTEFTEGI
+1187 STSLDDFTAGM
-1198 DKLVGTLGGTGKSSA
+1198 DKLIGNIGGTGKSSA
-1213 ETAAELLKLNNTFKA
+1213 ETAAELLKLNDTFKA
-1228 VTRTTEEAKKTAE
+1228 VTKTSEDAAAASAKQAEEAKRKQEEQAQEAKKKNEADT
-1241 DAAKAKEEAAKKAQ
+1241 DAAWSLLQ
-1255 EEAERTAR
+1255 RSV
-1263 AATDKAWATLERAID
+1263 D
-1278 AERTAAQARVDAAQE
+1278 AERSAIQARIDVAQE
-1293 RVDAERA
+1293 RVDTERA
-1300 LMDTLREQ
+1300 LMDTLRGH
-1308 VNELRGQV
+1308 VVELRGQI
-1316 EATHRMAIDR
+1316 ESTQAMALAR
-1326 ADQVID
+1326 ANEVID
-1332 QALQTYRTTGYLP
+1332 QALAAYRRTGYLP
-1345 EAAEIGEAAST
+1345 ESADIGEAVSA
-1356 ARGGITTQGY
+1356 ARGGISSGNF

-1384 VLHDAAGEQLSTDEL
+1384 VLHDAAGEQLSADEL

-1405 NQVDYLDR
+1405 SQVDALDR
-1413 LLKAEKEALDVAR
+1413 LLKTEKEALDIAR

-1433 TSEQAWA
+1433 SSDLAWA
-1440 EFRAAIIKEKTTTD
+1440 EFRAALLKESVGHGSAGD
-1454 DGNAGTGGKGGS
+1454 LDGADGKSESGFGPG
-1466 SGGDLG
+1466 GGD
-1472 PPSLHGGSGGSGA
+1472 GSGA
-1485 AASKYKVPVAS
+1485 DRAK
-1496 MGDGEAIYQF
+1496 
-1506 ETDKDR
+1506 R
-1512 IAHLDKLAPTFHK
+1512 IAET
-1525 YDGTGDLAGLAR
+1525 YRRYEGTGDVAGLVR

-1548 LAYLY
+1548 IANLG
-1553 GYTEKDVNAALDQ
+1553 GYALGDVNAVLDQ
-1566 FGIPRFMGGG
+1566 MGIPRFARGG
-1576 DHFGGI
+1576 DHAGGV
-1582 RLVGEDGPELEITG
+1582 RMVGELGPELEFTG
-1596 PSRIHNARQTRQLLA
+1596 PSRIYSAQRTQQLFA
-1611 SLQGDGGGWS
+1611 GMGGGETS
-1621 EVVRSVQGLQQLL
+1621 RQIQALHQLIF
-1634 YDIGRQQLVLLH
+1634 DIGRQQIVLLH
-1646 SMESLARK
+1646 SMEGLARK
-1654 NDALGVKQRECA
+1654 ADALGIKRRVAA

>member
-42 ADMSQFAGASTDTG
+42 AGMSQFAGASTDTG

-62 SIDIESLSTSMGK
+62 SVDVESLSTSMGK
-75 IAGRANAM
+75 IAGRANAL

-187 AVLDLMGKGTI
+187 AVLDLMGKWTI

-223 TQERFSQMLQTGEI
+223 TQERFSQMLQTGEV

-404 AAQGQR
+404 AAQGQH

-427 QPQEQS
+427 QPQPQEQS
-433 KKTDAPAQKKEP
+433 KKTDAPAQRKEK
-445 PAVPRTVSY
+445 PAVPRIVSY
-454 APPAV
+454 APPAA

-484 QLVKEHQTKAVLAEK
+484 QLVKEHQTKAELAEK
-499 NLDLARQETRA
+499 NLDLARQETLA
-510 IGLTGEALGQLR
+510 IGLTGDALGQLR

-533 EDNAAGQESV
+533 QDNAAKQESV
-543 RCSREVAEAVG
+543 RCSKDVAEAVG
-554 KEVEATRE
+554 KEADAARE
-562 LARVKGYNE
+562 LARVKGYND
-571 SASKVDEYTKSVKAA
+571 SARMVAEYAQSVR
-586 SEAVQFEQ
+586 EANEATQFEQ
-594 SLAAMSERDRKI
+594 SLAAMSQRDREI
-606 ALEQYQVAIELKKKL
+606 ALAQYRIEIDLQKKL
-621 EDISAKNPDDAAGAQ
+621 QDIAAKNPTDAAAAQ
-636 KLKDDAT
+636 KLKEDAT

-654 ERVRMQ
+654 ERTRMQ

-672 FRKGFTDMLAN
+672 FRKGFADMLAN
-683 GTEGWRTFTKSLSA
+683 GTEGWRTFTKNLSA
-697 TFKASVADE
+697 TFKATVADE

-713 PFLVPVF
+713 PLVMPVI
-720 AQLRGFVGNFLG
+720 AQLQGFIGNLGAALGLGGAGSGGLLGLAGNAGNFLSLAG
-732 QGGAPGTA
+732 SGGMLGSLAGTVGGWLGFGGSTAAASGLGLTAGGGLGLTAGGGLGLTASGAGASSIGAGLGSGTA
-740 GAGDAQG
+740 GSAM
-747 TGLGGG
+747 GLGAAMPWIAGG
-753 LTDWST
+753 L
-759 WGTSA
+759 A
-764 QKYLNESALKLM
+764 
-776 SNGWNIAGEALQ
+776 
-788 DLGKTVGR
+788 
-796 FDTWLKDIPG
+796 
-806 FQGGIGSAAG
+806 
-816 YLGSLYSLSQ
+816 LYSLLSSD
-826 GQYGAAVG
+826 V
-834 QAVGT
+834 
-839 WILPG
+839 
-844 IGSMIGS
+844 
-851 FLGGALD
+851 
-858 KAFGSRG
+858 FGSRG
-865 ANHGG
+865 PNHAG
-870 AAYSTAGIGNDKAA
+870 AAYSTAGVGNDKAA

-898 LTRRHSDGIEKQLK
+898 LTQRHSDAVEKQLK
-912 TSLDGLALV
+912 TSLDGLASV
-921 YGSLGKYATGGV
+921 YGSLSKYATGSARG
-933 RDIDLVGG
+933 IDLVGG
-941 FAANGKYTDEDAYG
+941 FAVNGKYTDEDAYG
-955 YAKIIDKTTGMILA
+955 YAKIIDKVTGTVLA
-969 GFENRSLGNNPEEA
+969 GFENRSLGNNPDEA

-1041 GKKITGFAD
+1041 GKKITGFANL
-1050 MTDLAFEALIKASGG
+1050 TDLAFESLIKASGG
-1065 IEALNANTSSFYQNF
+1065 IEALNANAGSFYQNY

-1088 ATKKELDKQLK
+1088 IAKREMGSKLK
-1099 DLGVNI
+1099 DLGVDI
-1105 DLDADDAQAQF
+1105 DLDADDAQARF

-1122 KLKAASSEEAN
+1122 KLKAANSEEAN
-1133 SKALAEVFSKGGGA
+1133 AKVLKDAISKVQGTQ
-1147 EGLKDL
+1147 GLKDM
-1153 AATGAFKDWAT
+1153 AKNGAFRDLIGT
-1164 STVGEGTGD
+1164 TLVEGTGD
-1173 IGKLTADIE
+1173 IGKLTADLE

-1187 STSLTEFTEGI
+1187 STSLADFTAGM
-1198 DKLVGTLGGTGKSSA
+1198 DKLIGNIGGTGKSSA
-1213 ETAAELLKLNNTFKA
+1213 ETAAELLKLNDTFKA
-1228 VTRTTEEAKKTAE
+1228 VTKTSEDAAAASAKQAEEAKRKQEEQAQEAKKKNEADT
-1241 DAAKAKEEAAKKAQ
+1241 DAAWSLLQ
-1255 EEAERTAR
+1255 RSV
-1263 AATDKAWATLERAID
+1263 D
-1278 AERTAAQARVDAAQE
+1278 AERSAIQARIDVAQE
-1293 RVDAERA
+1293 RVDTERA
-1300 LMDTLREQ
+1300 LMDTLRGH
-1308 VNELRGQV
+1308 VVELRGQI
-1316 EATHRMAIDR
+1316 ESTQAMALAR
-1326 ADQVID
+1326 ANEVID
-1332 QALQTYRTTGYLP
+1332 QALAAYRRTGYLP
-1345 EAAEIGEAAST
+1345 ESADIGEAVSA
-1356 ARGGITTQGY
+1356 ARGGISSGNF

-1384 VLHDAAGEQLSTDEL
+1384 VLHDAAGEQLSADEL

-1405 NQVDYLDR
+1405 SQVDALER
-1413 LLKAEKEALDVAR
+1413 LIKTEKEALDIAR

-1433 TSEQAWA
+1433 SSDLAWA
-1440 EFRAAIIKEKTTTD
+1440 EFRAALLKE
-1454 DGNAGTGGKGGS
+1454 GAGTGGGA
-1466 SGGDLG
+1466 
-1472 PPSLHGGSGGSGA
+1472 GSGGSGSGGGSGGA
-1485 AASKYKVPVAS
+1485 ELGPGPGPGGGGGSSTVYSKYKMPIAVL
-1496 MGDGEAIYQF
+1496 GDGFAIYDY
-1506 ETDKDR
+1506 ETDPERVKK
-1512 IAHLDKLAPTFHK
+1512 LDALSPTFHK
-1525 YDGTGDLAGLAR
+1525 YDGTGDLVGLAN
-1537 DIKAAGGTAKD
+1537 DIKAQGGTALD

-1553 GYTEKDVNAALDQ
+1553 GYSERDVLAALDQ
-1566 FGIPRFMGGG
+1566 FGIPRFASGGE
-1576 DHFGGI
+1576 HFGGL
-1582 RLVGEDGPELEITG
+1582 RLVGENGPELEFTG
-1596 PSRIHNARQTRQLLA
+1596 PSRIHSAQQTRRLLEGMQGGDLHRA
-1611 SLQGDGGGWS
+1611 LESLQ
-1621 EVVRSVQGLQQLL
+1621 RLT
-1634 YDIGRQQLVLLH
+1634 YDLGRQQIVLLQ
-1646 SMESLARK
+1646 SLEKMARK
-1654 NDALGVKQRECA
+1654 SDAIGVKQRETA

>member
-1 MSTAVKSIGIAETPS
+1 MSTAVKSIGIAEMPS

-42 ADMSQFAGASTDTG
+42 AGMSQFAGASTDTA

-62 SIDIESLSTSMGK
+62 SVDIESLSTSMGK

-223 TQERFSQMLQTGEI
+223 TQERFSQMLQTGEV

-420 PPLVGQP
+420 PPLVRQP

-484 QLVKEHQTKAVLAEK
+484 QLVTEHQTKAGLAEK
-499 NLDLARQETRA
+499 NLELARQETLA
-510 IGLTGEALGQLR
+510 IGLTGDALGQLR

-533 EDNAAGQESV
+533 QDNAAKQESV
-543 RCSREVAEAVG
+543 RCSKDVAEAVG
-554 KEVEATRE
+554 KEADATRE
-562 LARVKGYNE
+562 LARVKGYND
-571 SASKVDEYTKSVKAA
+571 SARMVAEYAQSVK
-586 SEAVQFEQ
+586 EANEATQFEQ
-594 SLAAMSERDRKI
+594 SLAAMSQRDREI
-606 ALEQYQVAIELKKKL
+606 ALAQYRIEIDLQKKL
-621 EDISAKNPDDAAGAQ
+621 QDIAAKNPTDAAAAQ
-636 KLKDDAT
+636 KLKEDAT

-654 ERVRMQ
+654 ERTRMQ

-672 FRKGFTDMLAN
+672 FRKGFADMLAN
-683 GTEGWRTFTKSLSA
+683 GTEGWRTFTKNLSA
-697 TFKASVADE
+697 TFKATVADE

-713 PFLVPVF
+713 PLVMPVI
-720 AQLRGFVGNFLG
+720 AQLQGFIGNLGAALGLGGAGSGGLLGLAGNAGNFLSLAG
-732 QGGAPGTA
+732 SGGMLGSLAGTVGGWLGFGGSTAAASGLGLTAGGGLGLTAGGGLGLTASGAGASSIGAGLGSGTA
-740 GAGDAQG
+740 GSAM
-747 TGLGGG
+747 GLGAAMPWIAGG
-753 LTDWST
+753 L
-759 WGTSA
+759 A
-764 QKYLNESALKLM
+764 
-776 SNGWNIAGEALQ
+776 
-788 DLGKTVGR
+788 
-796 FDTWLKDIPG
+796 
-806 FQGGIGSAAG
+806 
-816 YLGSLYSLSQ
+816 LYSLLSSD
-826 GQYGAAVG
+826 V
-834 QAVGT
+834 
-839 WILPG
+839 
-844 IGSMIGS
+844 
-851 FLGGALD
+851 
-858 KAFGSRG
+858 FGSRG
-865 ANHGG
+865 PNHAG
-870 AAYSTAGIGNDKAA
+870 AAYSTAGVGNDKAA

-898 LTRRHSDGIEKQLK
+898 LTQRHSDAVEKQLK
-912 TSLDGLALV
+912 TSLDGLASV
-921 YGSLGKYATGGV
+921 YGSLSKYATGSARG
-933 RDIDLVGG
+933 IDLVGG

-1050 MTDLAFEALIKASGG
+1050 LTDLAFESLIKASGG
-1065 IEALNANTSSFYQNF
+1065 IEALNANAGSFYQNF

-1088 ATKKELDKQLK
+1088 IAKREMGSKLK
-1099 DLGVNI
+1099 DLGVDI
-1105 DLDADDAQAQF
+1105 DLDADDAQARF

-1122 KLKAASSEEAN
+1122 KLKAANSEEAN
-1133 SKALAEVFSKGGGA
+1133 AKVLKDAISKVQGTQ
-1147 EGLKDL
+1147 GLKDM
-1153 AATGAFKDWAT
+1153 AKTGAFKDWA
-1164 STVGEGTGD
+1164 STTLGEGSGD
-1173 IGKLTADIE
+1173 IGKLGADLE

-1187 STSLTEFTEGI
+1187 STSLADFTAGM
-1198 DKLVGTLGGTGKSSA
+1198 DKLIGNIGGTGKSSA
-1213 ETAAELLKLNNTFKA
+1213 ETAAELLKLNDTFKA
-1228 VTRTTEEAKKTAE
+1228 VTKTSEDAAAASAKQAEEAKRKQEEQAQEAKKKNEADT
-1241 DAAKAKEEAAKKAQ
+1241 DAAWSLLQ
-1255 EEAERTAR
+1255 RSV
-1263 AATDKAWATLERAID
+1263 D
-1278 AERTAAQARVDAAQE
+1278 AERSAIQARIDVAQE
-1293 RVDAERA
+1293 RVDTERA
-1300 LMDTLREQ
+1300 LMDTLRGH
-1308 VNELRGQV
+1308 VVELRGQI
-1316 EATHRMAIDR
+1316 ESTQAMALAR
-1326 ADQVID
+1326 ANEVID
-1332 QALQTYRTTGYLP
+1332 QALAAYRRTGYLP
-1345 EAAEIGEAAST
+1345 ESADIGEAVSA
-1356 ARGGITTQGY
+1356 ARGGISSGNF

-1384 VLHDAAGEQLSTDEL
+1384 VLHDAAGEQLSADEL

-1405 NQVDYLDR
+1405 SQVDALER
-1413 LLKAEKEALDVAR
+1413 LLKTEKEALDIAR

-1433 TSEQAWA
+1433 SSDLAWA
-1440 EFRAAIIKEKTTTD
+1440 EFRAALLKE
-1454 DGNAGTGGKGGS
+1454 GAGTGGGA
-1466 SGGDLG
+1466 
-1472 PPSLHGGSGGSGA
+1472 GSGGSGSGGGSGGA
-1485 AASKYKVPVAS
+1485 ELGPGPGPGSGGGSSAVYSKYKMPIAVL
-1496 MGDGEAIYQF
+1496 GDGFAIYDY
-1506 ETDKDR
+1506 ETDPERVKK
-1512 IAHLDKLAPTFHK
+1512 LDALSPTFHK
-1525 YDGTGDLAGLAR
+1525 YDGTGDLVGLAN
-1537 DIKAAGGTAKD
+1537 DIKAQGGTALD

-1553 GYTEKDVNAALDQ
+1553 GYSERDVLAALDQ
-1566 FGIPRFMGGG
+1566 FGIPRFASGGE
-1576 DHFGGI
+1576 HFGGL
-1582 RLVGEDGPELEITG
+1582 RLVGENGPELEFTG
-1596 PSRIHNARQTRQLLA
+1596 PSRIHSAQQTRRLLEGMQGGDLHRA
-1611 SLQGDGGGWS
+1611 LESLQ
-1621 EVVRSVQGLQQLL
+1621 RLT
-1634 YDIGRQQLVLLH
+1634 YDLGRQQIVLLQ
-1646 SMESLARK
+1646 SLEKMARK
-1654 NDALGVKQRECA
+1654 SDAIGVKQRETA

>member
-42 ADMSQFAGASTDTG
+42 AGMSQFAGASTDTG

-62 SIDIESLSTSMGK
+62 SVDVESLSTSMGQ
-75 IAGRANAM
+75 IAGRANAL

-223 TQERFSQMLQTGEI
+223 TQERFSQMLQTGEV

-420 PPLVGQP
+420 PPLVGKP

-459 PARTQQDNEELK
+459 PARTQQDDEELK

-484 QLVKEHQTKAVLAEK
+484 QLVKEHQTKAGLAEK
-499 NLDLARQETRA
+499 NLELARQETLA
-510 IGLTGEALGQLR
+510 IGLTGDALGQLR

-533 EDNAAGQESV
+533 QDNAAKQESV
-543 RCSREVAEAVG
+543 RCSKDVAEAVG
-554 KEVEATRE
+554 KEADATRE
-562 LARVKGYNE
+562 LARVKGYND
-571 SASKVDEYTKSVKAA
+571 SARMVAEYAQSVK
-586 SEAVQFEQ
+586 EANEATQFEQ
-594 SLAAMSERDRKI
+594 SLAAMSQRDREI
-606 ALEQYQVAIELKKKL
+606 ALAQYRIEIDLQKKL
-621 EDISAKNPDDAAGAQ
+621 QDIAAKNPTDAAAAQ
-636 KLKDDAT
+636 KLKEDAT

-654 ERVRMQ
+654 ERTRMQ

-672 FRKGFTDMLAN
+672 FRKGFADMLAN
-683 GTEGWRTFTKSLSA
+683 GTEGWRTFTKNLSA
-697 TFKASVADE
+697 TFKATVADE

-713 PFLVPVF
+713 PLVMPVI
-720 AQLRGFVGNFLG
+720 AQLQGFIGNLGAALGLGGAGSGGLLGLAGNAGNFLSLAG
-732 QGGAPGTA
+732 SGGMLGSLAGTVGGWLGFGGSTAAASGLGLTAGGGLGLTAGGGLGLTASGAGASSIGAGLGSGTA
-740 GAGDAQG
+740 GSAM
-747 TGLGGG
+747 GLGAAMPWIAGG
-753 LTDWST
+753 L
-759 WGTSA
+759 A
-764 QKYLNESALKLM
+764 
-776 SNGWNIAGEALQ
+776 
-788 DLGKTVGR
+788 
-796 FDTWLKDIPG
+796 
-806 FQGGIGSAAG
+806 
-816 YLGSLYSLSQ
+816 LYSLLSSD
-826 GQYGAAVG
+826 V
-834 QAVGT
+834 
-839 WILPG
+839 
-844 IGSMIGS
+844 
-851 FLGGALD
+851 
-858 KAFGSRG
+858 FGSRG
-865 ANHGG
+865 PNHAG
-870 AAYSTAGIGNDKAA
+870 AAYSTAGVGNDKAA

-898 LTRRHSDGIEKQLK
+898 LTQRHSDAVEKQLK
-912 TSLDGLALV
+912 TSLDGLASV
-921 YGSLGKYATGGV
+921 YGSLSKYATGSARG
-933 RDIDLVGG
+933 IDLVGG
-941 FAANGKYTDEDAYG
+941 FAVNGKYTDEDAYG
-955 YAKIIDKTTGMILA
+955 YAKIIDKVTGTVLA
-969 GFENRSLGNNPEEA
+969 GFENRSLGNNPDEA

-1050 MTDLAFEALIKASGG
+1050 LTDLAFESLIKASGG
-1065 IEALNANTSSFYQNF
+1065 IEALNANAGSFYQNY

-1088 ATKKELDKQLK
+1088 IAKREMGSKLK
-1099 DLGVNI
+1099 DLGVDI
-1105 DLDADDAQAQF
+1105 DLDADDAQARF

-1122 KLKAASSEEAN
+1122 KLKAANSEEAN
-1133 SKALAEVFSKGGGA
+1133 AKVLKDAISKVQGTQ
-1147 EGLKDL
+1147 GLKDM
-1153 AATGAFKDWAT
+1153 AKTGAFKDWA
-1164 STVGEGTGD
+1164 STTLGEGSGD
-1173 IGKLTADIE
+1173 IGKLAADLE

-1187 STSLTEFTEGI
+1187 STSLADFTAGM
-1198 DKLVGTLGGTGKSSA
+1198 DKLIGNIGGTGKSSA
-1213 ETAAELLKLNNTFKA
+1213 ETAAELLKLNDTFKA
-1228 VTRTTEEAKKTAE
+1228 VTKTSEDAAAASAKQAEEAKRKQEEQAQEAKKKNEADT
-1241 DAAKAKEEAAKKAQ
+1241 DAAWSLLQ
-1255 EEAERTAR
+1255 RSV
-1263 AATDKAWATLERAID
+1263 D
-1278 AERTAAQARVDAAQE
+1278 AERTLAQARLDAA
-1293 RVDAERA
+1293 
-1300 LMDTLREQ
+1300 REQ
-1308 VNELRGQV
+1308 VELARGVVDLARGAARDLWGEVDTVAAMDASLAGRFIQDAV
-1316 EATHRMAIDR
+1316 SAVRN
-1326 ADQVID
+1326 
-1332 QALQTYRTTGYLP
+1332 TGYLP
-1345 EAAEIGEAAST
+1345 EQKALDEAITAARDGLSRTAYASRIDEERARRALAADLEQLGEK
-1356 ARGGITTQGY
+1356 GQ
-1366 RSRLDYEA
+1366 
-1374 AQLILANKLE
+1374 
-1384 VLHDAAGEQLSTDEL
+1384 EQLSVAEQQLAAEETSLARLDEL
-1399 ILEQEK
+1399 ILSAKQ
-1405 NQVDYLDR
+1405 QLD
-1413 LLKAEKEALDVAR
+1413 AAR
-1426 GIDTRLL
+1426 GIDTSVRSVDEAVRDFQAKLL
-1433 TSEQAWA
+1433 E
-1440 EFRAAIIKEKTTTD
+1440 EKS
-1454 DGNAGTGGKGGS
+1454 GGKSGPG
-1466 SGGDLG
+1466 GGDVAVLG
-1472 PPSLHGGSGGSGA
+1472 PGGAPSPGAGQDARYRRARADGSGGTW
-1485 AASKYKVPVAS
+1485 YEPV
-1496 MGDGEAIYQF
+1496 
-1506 ETDKDR
+1506 TDKDR
-1512 IAHLDKLAPTFHK
+1512 VAHLDKYNDGYHAF
-1525 YDGTGDLAGLAR
+1525 DGTGDASGLNQWIKDNKLTAADLAELSGLYESDWRRWFEGAGIPAFAKGGLHGGGLRMVGESGWEIEATGPAR
-1537 DIKAAGGTAKD
+1537 LWNQSQLGQALIGGADAAGTPLLLAIERLIRAIEQQDPALQDIKQHVRDTAEVLLRVTRGGVAMQSAGGSAV
-1548 LAYLY
+1548 L
-1553 GYTEKDVNAALDQ
+1553 
-1566 FGIPRFMGGG
+1566 
-1576 DHFGGI
+1576 
-1582 RLVGEDGPELEITG
+1582 EL
-1596 PSRIHNARQTRQLLA
+1596 
-1611 SLQGDGGGWS
+1611 
-1621 EVVRSVQGLQQLL
+1621 
-1634 YDIGRQQLVLLH
+1634 
-1646 SMESLARK
+1646 
-1654 NDALGVKQRECA
+1654 

>member
-1 MSTAVKSIGIAETPS
+1 MSTAVKSIGIAEMPS

-42 ADMSQFAGASTDTG
+42 AGMSQFAGASTDTA

-62 SIDIESLSTSMGK
+62 SVDIESLSTSMGK

-170 ANAAMGLSVE
+170 ANAAMGLSVK

-208 HIPDAAL
+208 HIPEAAL

-223 TQERFSQMLQTGEI
+223 TQERFSQMLQTGEV

-459 PARTQQDNEELK
+459 PARAQQDDEELK

-484 QLVKEHQTKAVLAEK
+484 QLVKEHQAKAELAEK

-522 QEQVEKTIAEL
+522 QEQVEKTIAEM

-554 KEVEATRE
+554 KEAEATRE

-747 TGLGGG
+747 TGLGLGGG

-776 SNGWNIAGEALQ
+776 SNGWNMAGEALQ

-1050 MTDLAFEALIKASGG
+1050 LTDLAFESLIKASGG
-1065 IEALNANTSSFYQNF
+1065 IEALNANAGSFYQNF

-1088 ATKKELDKQLK
+1088 IAKREVGSKLK
-1099 DLGVNI
+1099 DLGVDI
-1105 DLDADDAQAQF
+1105 DLDADDAQARF

-1122 KLKAASSEEAN
+1122 KLKAANSEEAN
-1133 SKALAEVFSKGGGA
+1133 AKVLKDAISKVQGTQ
-1147 EGLKDL
+1147 GLKDM
-1153 AATGAFKDWAT
+1153 AKTGAFKDWAS
-1164 STVGEGTGD
+1164 STLGEGSGD
-1173 IGKLTADIE
+1173 IGKLGADLE

-1187 STSLTEFTEGI
+1187 STSLADFTAGM
-1198 DKLVGTLGGTGKSSA
+1198 DKLIGNIGGTGKSSA
-1213 ETAAELLKLNNTFKA
+1213 ETAAELLKLNDTFKA
-1228 VTRTTEEAKKTAE
+1228 VTKTSEDAAAASAKQAEEAKRKQEEQAQEAKKKNEADT
-1241 DAAKAKEEAAKKAQ
+1241 DAAWSLLQ
-1255 EEAERTAR
+1255 RSV
-1263 AATDKAWATLERAID
+1263 D
-1278 AERTAAQARVDAAQE
+1278 AERSAIQARIDVAQE
-1293 RVDAERA
+1293 RVDTERA
-1300 LMDTLREQ
+1300 LMDTLRGH
-1308 VNELRGQV
+1308 VVELRGQI
-1316 EATHRMAIDR
+1316 ESTQAMALAR
-1326 ADQVID
+1326 ANEVID
-1332 QALQTYRTTGYLP
+1332 QALAAYRRTGYLP
-1345 EAAEIGEAAST
+1345 ESADIGEAVSA
-1356 ARGGITTQGY
+1356 ARGGISSGNF

-1384 VLHDAAGEQLSTDEL
+1384 VLHDAAGEQLSADEL

-1405 NQVDYLDR
+1405 SQVDALER
-1413 LLKAEKEALDVAR
+1413 LLKTEKEALDIAR

-1433 TSEQAWA
+1433 SSDLAWA
-1440 EFRAAIIKEKTTTD
+1440 EFRAALLKEGAD
-1454 DGNAGTGGKGGS
+1454 TGGGAGS
-1466 SGGDLG
+1466 GESGSG
-1472 PPSLHGGSGGSGA
+1472 GGSGGADFGPGPGPGSGGGSSTVH
-1485 AASKYKVPVAS
+1485 SKYKMPVAVL
-1496 MGDGEAIYQF
+1496 GDGFAIYDY
-1506 ETDKDR
+1506 ETDPERVKK
-1512 IAHLDKLAPTFHK
+1512 LDALSPTFHK
-1525 YDGTGDLAGLAR
+1525 YDGTGDLVGLAN
-1537 DIKAAGGTAKD
+1537 DIKAQGGTALD

-1553 GYTEKDVNAALDQ
+1553 GYSERDVLAALDQ
-1566 FGIPRFMGGG
+1566 FGIPRFASGGE
-1576 DHFGGI
+1576 HFGGL
-1582 RLVGEDGPELEITG
+1582 RLVGENGPELEVTG
-1596 PSRIHNARQTRQLLA
+1596 PSRIHSAQQTRRLLEGMQGGDLHRA
-1611 SLQGDGGGWS
+1611 LESLQ
-1621 EVVRSVQGLQQLL
+1621 RLT
-1634 YDIGRQQLVLLH
+1634 YDLGRQQIVLLQ
-1646 SMESLARK
+1646 SLEKMARK
-1654 NDALGVKQRECA
+1654 SDAIGVKQRETA

>member
-42 ADMSQFAGASTDTG
+42 AGMSQFAGASTDTA

-62 SIDIESLSTSMGK
+62 SVDIESLSTSMGK

-208 HIPDAAL
+208 HIPEAAL

-223 TQERFSQMLQTGEI
+223 TQERFSQMLQTGEV

-484 QLVKEHQTKAVLAEK
+484 QLVTEHQTKAGLAEK
-499 NLDLARQETRA
+499 NLELARQETLA
-510 IGLTGEALGQLR
+510 IGLTGDALGQLR

-533 EDNAAGQESV
+533 QDNAAKQESV
-543 RCSREVAEAVG
+543 RCSKDVAEAVG
-554 KEVEATRE
+554 KEAEATRE
-562 LARVKGYNE
+562 LARVKGYND
-571 SASKVDEYTKSVKAA
+571 SARMVAEYAQSVK
-586 SEAVQFEQ
+586 EANEATQFEQ
-594 SLAAMSERDRKI
+594 SLAAMSQRDREI
-606 ALEQYQVAIELKKKL
+606 ALAQYRIEIDLQKKL
-621 EDISAKNPDDAAGAQ
+621 QDIAAKNPTDAAAAQ
-636 KLKDDAT
+636 KLKEDAT

-654 ERVRMQ
+654 ERTRMQ

-672 FRKGFTDMLAN
+672 FRKGFADMLAN
-683 GTEGWRTFTKSLSA
+683 GTEGWRTFTKNLSA
-697 TFKASVADE
+697 TFKATVADE

-713 PFLVPVF
+713 PLVMPVI
-720 AQLRGFVGNFLG
+720 AQLQGFIGNLGAALGLGGAGSGGLLGLAGNAGNFLSLAG
-732 QGGAPGTA
+732 SGGMLGSLAGTVGGWLGFGGSTAAASGLGLTAGGGLGLTAGGGLGLTASGAGASSIGAGLGSGTA
-740 GAGDAQG
+740 GSAM
-747 TGLGGG
+747 GLGAAMPWIAGG
-753 LTDWST
+753 L
-759 WGTSA
+759 A
-764 QKYLNESALKLM
+764 
-776 SNGWNIAGEALQ
+776 
-788 DLGKTVGR
+788 
-796 FDTWLKDIPG
+796 
-806 FQGGIGSAAG
+806 
-816 YLGSLYSLSQ
+816 LYSLLSSD
-826 GQYGAAVG
+826 V
-834 QAVGT
+834 
-839 WILPG
+839 
-844 IGSMIGS
+844 
-851 FLGGALD
+851 
-858 KAFGSRG
+858 FGSRG
-865 ANHGG
+865 PNHAG
-870 AAYSTAGIGNDKAA
+870 AAYSTAGVGNDKAA

-898 LTRRHSDGIEKQLK
+898 LTQRHSDAVEKQLK
-912 TSLDGLALV
+912 TSLDGLASV
-921 YGSLGKYATGGV
+921 YGSLSKYATGSARG
-933 RDIDLVGG
+933 IDLVGG
-941 FAANGKYTDEDAYG
+941 FAVNGKYTDEDAYG
-955 YAKIIDKTTGMILA
+955 YAKIIDKVTGTVLA
-969 GFENRSLGNNPEEA
+969 GFENRSLGNNPDEA

-1050 MTDLAFEALIKASGG
+1050 LTDLAFESLIKASGG
-1065 IEALNANTSSFYQNF
+1065 IEALNANAGSFYQNF

-1088 ATKKELDKQLK
+1088 IAKREMGSKLK
-1099 DLGVNI
+1099 DLGVDI
-1105 DLDADDAQAQF
+1105 DLDADDAQARF

-1122 KLKAASSEEAN
+1122 KLKAANSEEAN
-1133 SKALAEVFSKGGGA
+1133 AKVLKDAISKVQGTQ
-1147 EGLKDL
+1147 GLKDM
-1153 AATGAFKDWAT
+1153 AKTGAFKDWA
-1164 STVGEGTGD
+1164 STTLGEGSGD
-1173 IGKLTADIE
+1173 IGKLAADLE

-1187 STSLTEFTEGI
+1187 STSLADFTAGM
-1198 DKLVGTLGGTGKSSA
+1198 DKLIGNIGGTGKSSA
-1213 ETAAELLKLNNTFKA
+1213 ETAAELLKLNDTFKA
-1228 VTRTTEEAKKTAE
+1228 VTKTSEDAAAASAKQAEEAKRKQEEQAQEAKKKNEADT
-1241 DAAKAKEEAAKKAQ
+1241 DAAWSLLQ
-1255 EEAERTAR
+1255 RSV
-1263 AATDKAWATLERAID
+1263 D
-1278 AERTAAQARVDAAQE
+1278 AERSAIQARIDVAQE
-1293 RVDAERA
+1293 RVDTERA
-1300 LMDTLREQ
+1300 LMDTLRGH
-1308 VNELRGQV
+1308 VVELRGQI
-1316 EATHRMAIDR
+1316 ESTQAMALAR
-1326 ADQVID
+1326 ANEVID
-1332 QALQTYRTTGYLP
+1332 QALAAYRRTGYLP
-1345 EAAEIGEAAST
+1345 ESADIGEAVSA
-1356 ARGGITTQGY
+1356 ARGGISSGNF

-1384 VLHDAAGEQLSTDEL
+1384 VLHDAAGEQLSADEL

-1405 NQVDYLDR
+1405 SQVDALDR
-1413 LLKAEKEALDVAR
+1413 LLKTEKEALDIAR

-1433 TSEQAWA
+1433 SSDLAWA
-1440 EFRAAIIKEKTTTD
+1440 EFRAALLKE
-1454 DGNAGTGGKGGS
+1454 GAGTGGGA
-1466 SGGDLG
+1466 
-1472 PPSLHGGSGGSGA
+1472 GSGGSGSGGGSGGA
-1485 AASKYKVPVAS
+1485 ELGPGPGPGSGGGSSAVYSKYKMPIAVL
-1496 MGDGEAIYQF
+1496 GDGFAIYDY
-1506 ETDKDR
+1506 ETDPERVKK
-1512 IAHLDKLAPTFHK
+1512 LDALSPTFHK
-1525 YDGTGDLAGLAR
+1525 YDGTGDLVGLAN
-1537 DIKAAGGTAKD
+1537 DIKAQGGTALD

-1553 GYTEKDVNAALDQ
+1553 GYSERDVLAALDQ
-1566 FGIPRFMGGG
+1566 FGIPRFASGGE
-1576 DHFGGI
+1576 HFGGL
-1582 RLVGEDGPELEITG
+1582 RLVGENGPELEFTG
-1596 PSRIHNARQTRQLLA
+1596 PSRIHSAQQTRRLLEGMQGGDLHRA
-1611 SLQGDGGGWS
+1611 LESLQ
-1621 EVVRSVQGLQQLL
+1621 RLT
-1634 YDIGRQQLVLLH
+1634 YDLGRQQIVLLQ
-1646 SMESLARK
+1646 SLEKMARK
-1654 NDALGVKQRECA
+1654 SDAIGVKQRETA

>member
-1 MSTAVKSIGIAETPS
+1 MSTAVKSIGIAEMPS

-42 ADMSQFAGASTDTG
+42 AGMSQFAGASTDTA

-62 SIDIESLSTSMGK
+62 SVDIESLSTSMGK
-75 IAGRANAM
+75 IAGRANAL

-203 SEKLG
+203 SEQLG

-223 TQERFSQMLQTGEI
+223 TQERFSQMLQTGEV

-330 IAGRAVGLQYIST
+330 IAGRAVGLQYVST

-420 PPLVGQP
+420 PPLVGKP

-459 PARTQQDNEELK
+459 PARTQQDDEELK

-484 QLVKEHQTKAVLAEK
+484 QLVKEHQTKAGLAEK
-499 NLDLARQETRA
+499 NLELARQETLA
-510 IGLTGEALGQLR
+510 IGLTGDALGQLR

-533 EDNAAGQESV
+533 QDNAAKQESV
-543 RCSREVAEAVG
+543 RCSKDVAEAVG
-554 KEVEATRE
+554 KEADATRE
-562 LARVKGYNE
+562 LARVKGYND
-571 SASKVDEYTKSVKAA
+571 SARMVAEYAQSVK
-586 SEAVQFEQ
+586 EANEATQFEQ
-594 SLAAMSERDRKI
+594 SLAAMSQRDREI
-606 ALEQYQVAIELKKKL
+606 ALAQYRIEIDLQKKL
-621 EDISAKNPDDAAGAQ
+621 QDIAAKNPTDAAAAQ
-636 KLKDDAT
+636 KLKEDAT

-654 ERVRMQ
+654 ERTRMQ

-672 FRKGFTDMLAN
+672 FRKGFADMLAN
-683 GTEGWRTFTKSLSA
+683 GTEGWRTFTKNLSA
-697 TFKASVADE
+697 TFKATVADE

-713 PFLVPVF
+713 PLVMPVI
-720 AQLRGFVGNFLG
+720 AQLQGFIGNLGAALGLGGAGSGGLLGLAGNAGNFLSLAG
-732 QGGAPGTA
+732 SGGMLGSLAGTVGGWLGFGGSTAAASGLGLTAGGGLGLTAGGGLGLTASGAGASSIGAGLGSGTA
-740 GAGDAQG
+740 GSAM
-747 TGLGGG
+747 GLGAAMPWIAGG
-753 LTDWST
+753 L
-759 WGTSA
+759 A
-764 QKYLNESALKLM
+764 
-776 SNGWNIAGEALQ
+776 
-788 DLGKTVGR
+788 
-796 FDTWLKDIPG
+796 
-806 FQGGIGSAAG
+806 
-816 YLGSLYSLSQ
+816 LYSLLSSD
-826 GQYGAAVG
+826 V
-834 QAVGT
+834 
-839 WILPG
+839 
-844 IGSMIGS
+844 
-851 FLGGALD
+851 
-858 KAFGSRG
+858 FGSRG
-865 ANHGG
+865 PNHAG
-870 AAYSTAGIGNDKAA
+870 AAYSTAGVGNDKAA

-898 LTRRHSDGIEKQLK
+898 LTQRHSDAVEKQLK
-912 TSLDGLALV
+912 TSLDGLASV
-921 YGSLGKYATGGV
+921 YGSLSKYATGSARG
-933 RDIDLVGG
+933 IDLVGG
-941 FAANGKYTDEDAYG
+941 FAVNGKYTDEDAYG
-955 YAKIIDKTTGMILA
+955 YAKIIDKVTGTVLA
-969 GFENRSLGNNPEEA
+969 GFENRSLGNNPDEA

-1050 MTDLAFEALIKASGG
+1050 LTDLAFESLIKASGG
-1065 IEALNANTSSFYQNF
+1065 IEALNANAGSFYQNF

-1088 ATKKELDKQLK
+1088 IAKREMGSKLK
-1099 DLGVNI
+1099 DLGVDI
-1105 DLDADDAQAQF
+1105 DLDADDAQARF

-1122 KLKAASSEEAN
+1122 KLKAANSEEAHAKVLKDAI
-1133 SKALAEVFSKGGGA
+1133 SKVQATQ
-1147 EGLKDL
+1147 GLKDM
-1153 AATGAFKDWAT
+1153 AKTGAFKDWA
-1164 STVGEGTGD
+1164 STTLGEGSGD
-1173 IGKLTADIE
+1173 IGKLAADLE

-1187 STSLTEFTEGI
+1187 STSLADFTAGM
-1198 DKLVGTLGGTGKSSA
+1198 DKLIGNIGGTGKSSA
-1213 ETAAELLKLNNTFKA
+1213 ETAAELLKLNDTFKA
-1228 VTRTTEEAKKTAE
+1228 VTKTSEDAAAASAKQAEEAKRKQEEQAQEAKKKNEADT
-1241 DAAKAKEEAAKKAQ
+1241 DAAWSLLQ
-1255 EEAERTAR
+1255 RSV
-1263 AATDKAWATLERAID
+1263 D
-1278 AERTAAQARVDAAQE
+1278 AERSAIQARIDVAQE
-1293 RVDAERA
+1293 RVDTERA
-1300 LMDTLREQ
+1300 LMDTLRGH
-1308 VNELRGQV
+1308 VVELRGQI
-1316 EATHRMAIDR
+1316 ESTQAMALAR
-1326 ADQVID
+1326 ANEVID
-1332 QALQTYRTTGYLP
+1332 QALAAYRRTGYLP
-1345 EAAEIGEAAST
+1345 ESADIGEAVSV
-1356 ARGGITTQGY
+1356 ARGGISSGSF

-1384 VLHDAAGEQLSTDEL
+1384 VLHDAAGEQLSADEL

-1405 NQVDYLDR
+1405 SQVDALER
-1413 LLKAEKEALDVAR
+1413 LLKTEKEALDIAR

-1433 TSEQAWA
+1433 SSDLAWA
-1440 EFRAAIIKEKTTTD
+1440 EFRAALLKEGAD
-1454 DGNAGTGGKGGS
+1454 TGGGAGS
-1466 SGGDLG
+1466 GESGSG
-1472 PPSLHGGSGGSGA
+1472 GGSGGADFGPGPGPGSGGGSSTVH
-1485 AASKYKVPVAS
+1485 SKYKMPVAVL
-1496 MGDGEAIYQF
+1496 GDGFAIYDY
-1506 ETDKDR
+1506 ETDPERVKK
-1512 IAHLDKLAPTFHK
+1512 LDALSPTFHK
-1525 YDGTGDLAGLAR
+1525 YDGTGDLVGLAN
-1537 DIKAAGGTAKD
+1537 DIKAQGGTALD

-1553 GYTEKDVNAALDQ
+1553 GYSERDVLAALDQ
-1566 FGIPRFMGGG
+1566 FGIPRFASGGE
-1576 DHFGGI
+1576 HFGGL
-1582 RLVGEDGPELEITG
+1582 RLVGENGPELEVTG
-1596 PSRIHNARQTRQLLA
+1596 PSRIHSAQQTRRLLEGMQGGDLHRA
-1611 SLQGDGGGWS
+1611 LESLQ
-1621 EVVRSVQGLQQLL
+1621 RLT
-1634 YDIGRQQLVLLH
+1634 YDLGRQQIVLLQ
-1646 SMESLARK
+1646 SLEKMARK
-1654 NDALGVKQRECA
+1654 SDAIGVKQRETA

>member
-1 MSTAVKSIGIAETPS
+1 MSTAVKSIGIAQTPS

-42 ADMSQFAGASTDTG
+42 AGMSQFAGASTDTA

-62 SIDIESLSTSMGK
+62 SVDIESLSTSMGK

-208 HIPDAAL
+208 HIPEAAL

-223 TQERFSQMLQTGEI
+223 TQERFSQMLQTGEV

-484 QLVKEHQTKAVLAEK
+484 QLVTEHQTKAGLAEK
-499 NLDLARQETRA
+499 NLELARQETLA
-510 IGLTGEALGQLR
+510 IGLTGDALGQLR

-533 EDNAAGQESV
+533 QDNAAKQESV
-543 RCSREVAEAVG
+543 RCSKDVAEAVG
-554 KEVEATRE
+554 KEAEATRE
-562 LARVKGYNE
+562 LARVKGYND
-571 SASKVDEYTKSVKAA
+571 SARMVAEYAQSVK
-586 SEAVQFEQ
+586 EANEATQFEQ
-594 SLAAMSERDRKI
+594 SLAAMSQRDREI
-606 ALEQYQVAIELKKKL
+606 ALAQYRIEIDLQKKL
-621 EDISAKNPDDAAGAQ
+621 QDIAAKNPTDAAAAQ
-636 KLKDDAT
+636 KLKEDAT

-654 ERVRMQ
+654 ERTRMQ

-672 FRKGFTDMLAN
+672 FRKGFADMLAN
-683 GTEGWRTFTKSLSA
+683 GTEGWRTFTKNLSA
-697 TFKASVADE
+697 TFKATVADE

-713 PFLVPVF
+713 PLVMPVI
-720 AQLRGFVGNFLG
+720 AQLQGFIGNLGAALGLGGAGSGGLLGLAGNAGNFLSLAG
-732 QGGAPGTA
+732 SGGMLGSLAGTVGGWLGFGGSTAAASGLGLTAGGGLGLTAGGGLGLTASGAGASSIGAGLGSGTA
-740 GAGDAQG
+740 GSAM
-747 TGLGGG
+747 GLGAAMPWIAGG
-753 LTDWST
+753 L
-759 WGTSA
+759 A
-764 QKYLNESALKLM
+764 
-776 SNGWNIAGEALQ
+776 
-788 DLGKTVGR
+788 
-796 FDTWLKDIPG
+796 
-806 FQGGIGSAAG
+806 
-816 YLGSLYSLSQ
+816 LYSLLSSD
-826 GQYGAAVG
+826 V
-834 QAVGT
+834 
-839 WILPG
+839 
-844 IGSMIGS
+844 
-851 FLGGALD
+851 
-858 KAFGSRG
+858 FGSRG
-865 ANHGG
+865 PNHAG
-870 AAYSTAGIGNDKAA
+870 AAYSTAGVGNDKAA

-898 LTRRHSDGIEKQLK
+898 LTQRHSDAVEKQLK
-912 TSLDGLALV
+912 TSLDGLASV
-921 YGSLGKYATGGV
+921 YGSLSKYATGSARG
-933 RDIDLVGG
+933 IDLVGG
-941 FAANGKYTDEDAYG
+941 FAVNGKYTDEDAYG
-955 YAKIIDKTTGMILA
+955 YAKIIDKVTGTVLA
-969 GFENRSLGNNPEEA
+969 GFENRSLGNNPDEA

-1050 MTDLAFEALIKASGG
+1050 LTDLAFESLIKASGG
-1065 IEALNANTSSFYQNF
+1065 IEALNANAGSFYQNF

-1088 ATKKELDKQLK
+1088 IAKREMGSKLK
-1099 DLGVNI
+1099 DLGVDI
-1105 DLDADDAQAQF
+1105 DLDADDAQARF

-1122 KLKAASSEEAN
+1122 KLKAANSEEAN
-1133 SKALAEVFSKGGGA
+1133 AKVLKDAISKVQGTQ
-1147 EGLKDL
+1147 GLKDM
-1153 AATGAFKDWAT
+1153 AKTGAFKDWA
-1164 STVGEGTGD
+1164 STTLGEGSGD
-1173 IGKLTADIE
+1173 IGKLAADLE

-1187 STSLTEFTEGI
+1187 STSLADFTAGM
-1198 DKLVGTLGGTGKSSA
+1198 DKLIGNIGGTGKSSA
-1213 ETAAELLKLNNTFKA
+1213 ETAAELLKLNDTFKA
-1228 VTRTTEEAKKTAE
+1228 VTKTSEDAAAASAKQAEEAKRKQEEQAQEAKKKNEADT
-1241 DAAKAKEEAAKKAQ
+1241 DAAWSLLQ
-1255 EEAERTAR
+1255 RSV
-1263 AATDKAWATLERAID
+1263 D
-1278 AERTAAQARVDAAQE
+1278 AERTLAQARLDAA
-1293 RVDAERA
+1293 
-1300 LMDTLREQ
+1300 REQ
-1308 VNELRGQV
+1308 VELARGVVDLARGAARDLWGEVDTVAAMDASLAGRFIQDAV
-1316 EATHRMAIDR
+1316 SAVRN
-1326 ADQVID
+1326 
-1332 QALQTYRTTGYLP
+1332 TGYLP
-1345 EAAEIGEAAST
+1345 EQKVLDEAITAARDGLSRTAYASRIDEERARRALAADLEQLGEK
-1356 ARGGITTQGY
+1356 GQ
-1366 RSRLDYEA
+1366 
-1374 AQLILANKLE
+1374 
-1384 VLHDAAGEQLSTDEL
+1384 EQLSVAEQQLAAEETSLARLDEL
-1399 ILEQEK
+1399 ILSAKQ
-1405 NQVDYLDR
+1405 QLD
-1413 LLKAEKEALDVAR
+1413 AAR
-1426 GIDTRLL
+1426 GIDTSVRSVDEAVRDFQAKLL
-1433 TSEQAWA
+1433 E
-1440 EFRAAIIKEKTTTD
+1440 EKS
-1454 DGNAGTGGKGGS
+1454 GGKSGPG
-1466 SGGDLG
+1466 GGDVAVLG
-1472 PPSLHGGSGGSGA
+1472 PGGAPSPGAGQDARYRRARTDGSGGTW
-1485 AASKYKVPVAS
+1485 YEPV
-1496 MGDGEAIYQF
+1496 
-1506 ETDKDR
+1506 TDKDR
-1512 IAHLDKLAPTFHK
+1512 VAHLDKYNDGYHAF
-1525 YDGTGDLAGLAR
+1525 DGTGDASGLNQWIKDNKLTAADLAELSGLYESDWRRWFEGAGIPAFAKGGLHGGGLRMVGESGWEIEATGPAR
-1537 DIKAAGGTAKD
+1537 LWNQSQLGQALIGGADAAGTPLLLAIERLIRAIEQQDPALQDIKQHVRDTAEVLLRVTRGGVAMQSAGGSAV
-1548 LAYLY
+1548 L
-1553 GYTEKDVNAALDQ
+1553 
-1566 FGIPRFMGGG
+1566 
-1576 DHFGGI
+1576 
-1582 RLVGEDGPELEITG
+1582 EL
-1596 PSRIHNARQTRQLLA
+1596 
-1611 SLQGDGGGWS
+1611 
-1621 EVVRSVQGLQQLL
+1621 
-1634 YDIGRQQLVLLH
+1634 
-1646 SMESLARK
+1646 
-1654 NDALGVKQRECA
+1654 